1 MCPNGKMMMFL
12 IKMVRVKPMFAT
24 PITPYSICSRKT
36 KKAKLVFEICLMLL
50 LVTKGGYAMQPPPP
64 PLNIAQL
71 KILIAKADII
81 VVGKINAV
89 KETEKTIEAILNIEK
104 LLKGKVSGK
113 TILIR
118 ETYKNLD
125 PQSSGIDEKDG
136 DESKKIIVSSIA
148 GPSTYHGKYK
158 KGLRIL
164 VLMEKI
170 EGTDKYR
177 PLGSGTYVKHLC
189 EFLIEDDG
197 IKTLYFQF
205 DEDIEKYT
213 GSEKQFIGFIKNLIL
228 SGSNKRGK

>member
-1 MCPNGKMMMFL
+1 MFPTL
-12 IKMVRVKPMFAT
+12 
-24 PITPYSICSRKT
+24 ICSRKT
-36 KKAKLVFEICLMLL
+36 RKTKLVFKICLILL
-50 LVTKGGYAMQPPPP
+50 FVTKGGYAMQPPPP

-89 KETEKTIEAILNIEK
+89 KETNETEKTIEATLSIEK

-118 ETYKNLD
+118 ETYKNLN
-125 PQSSGIDEKDG
+125 PQFSGIEGKDG

-148 GPSTYHGKYK
+148 GPITYHGIYK
-158 KGLRIL
+158 KGSRMI
-164 VLMEKI
+164 VFMEKI

-197 IKTLYFQF
+197 IKTLYFSF
-205 DEDIEKYT
+205 AEDLQKYA
-213 GSEKQFIGFIKNLIL
+213 GSEKQFVDFLKSLTL
-228 SGSNKRGK
+228 SNPN